1 MQIKRN
7 INVKLSMETN
17 TINVDQ
23 IWMTGKKGICSE
35 YVLYQKVNTKYIQP
49 IYETIK
55 DLSKSLKNKKH
66 FSKLAHDN
74 SHKIYGM
81 LDYIDTMGKQDLN
94 ELLEKDYSK
103 VEFLLKIHEIRI
115 RNANSSINRRGYRP

>member
-23 IWMTGKKGICSE
+23 IWMTGRKGICSE

-55 DLSKSLKNKKH
+55 DLSKNLRNKKH
-66 FSKLAHDN
+66 FSKLAYDN
-74 SHKIYGM
+74 KHRIYGM
-81 LDYIDTMGKQDLN
+81 LDYIDTMGKEDLN

-103 VEFLLKIHEIRI
+103 VEFLLKIHEIRR
-115 RNANSSINRRGYRP
+115 RNVDRAINRQGHRP